1 MPVKTDQG
9 KIQLYMVDGDR
20 YLPVGNISEIELE
33 GEGEEYDEEIVKFSG
48 QDDIDVEIK
57 GLEWSLVMLRKLIYG
72 SNNWRK
78 MHGLPMISRRVMK
91 KISKK

>member
-1 MPVKTDQG
+1 MPAKLEQEDVL
-9 KIQLYMVDGDR
+9 LYMVDGDR
-20 YLPVGNISEIELE
+20 YLPVGHISEIELE

-48 QDDIDVEIK
+48 QDEIEIK
-57 GLEWSLVMLRKLIYG
+57 CVSPRLDSVILRKLLFG

-78 MHGLPMISRRVMK
+78 MHGLPMISRRMMK